1 MSNNNILP
9 LKNDVVYGPVN
20 SRRLGKSLGINVLAA
35 NTKICSLNCLYCQYG
50 YTRIKVRKINQLT
63 NFFPVESIIQGLESR
78 LKDDLCRPD
87 YLTFS
92 GNGEATLHPDFP
104 DLVSAVIT
112 LRNKYCPA
120 ARTAI
125 LSNGTRIGQPHI
137 QVAFDEI
144 DLKIIKLD
152 CAAEDLYR
160 HYNRP
165 IIPFNLQQMVALLA
179 TMKNITVQALFT
191 AGRSGNFS
199 RDHLKIWIRTIIFI
213 RPLMVQIYS
222 LDRGYPSKHITK
234 LNAEDLQPLVDEL
247 AQYGITAQRY

>member
-112 LRNKYCPA
+112 LRNKYCLA
-120 ARTAI
+120 AKTAI
-125 LSNGTRIGQPHI
+125 LSNGTQIGQTHVQTAI
-137 QVAFDEI
+137 HKL

-152 CAAEDLYR
+152 CAEPKLYA

-165 IIPFNLQQMVALLA
+165 IIPFNLQQLIHLLA
-179 TMKNITVQALFT
+179 SMKDITVQALFT
-191 AGRSGNFS
+191 SGRSGNFS
-199 RDHLKIWIRTIIFI
+199 RDHLKTWIRAIIFI
-213 RPLMVQIYS
+213 HPVMVQIYS

-234 LNAEDLQPLVDEL
+234 LSADDLQPLVDEL
-247 AQYGITAQRY
+247 AQSGITARRY

>member
-1 MSNNNILP
+1 MSNNKILP

-20 SRRLGKSLGINVLAA
+20 SRRLGKSLGINVLTA

-50 YTRIKVRKINQLT
+50 YTRIKVEKINQIT
-63 NFFPVESIIQGLESR
+63 NFFSIESIIQGLESR
-78 LKDDLCRPD
+78 LSNDPCRLD

-104 DLVSAVIT
+104 DLVNAVIN

-137 QVAFDEI
+137 QAALDKL

-160 HYNRP
+160 QYNRP
-165 IIPFNLQQMVALLA
+165 IIPFNLRQMIHLLA
-179 TMKNITVQALFT
+179 TMKNITIQALFT

-199 RDHLKIWIRTIIFI
+199 PDHLKTWIRSIIFI

-222 LDRGYPSKHITK
+222 LDRGYPSKQITK
-234 LNAEDLQPLVDEL
+234 LSGDDLQPLVDEL
-247 AQYGITAQRY
+247 AQSGITAQRY